1 MTVIN
6 IPKKVNTLIQK
17 LETAGFEAFVV
28 GGCVRDALLGKTPKD
43 WDITT
48 NATYDQILNCL
59 GDDVFVLP
67 IANAKEHNVCI
78 VSFEHERFEIA
89 TYRTDLESTDHR
101 HALTATANRLSDD
114 LSRRDFTV
122 NALAYNDRT
131 GLIDLFNGQKDIEDK
146 VIRAVGNPEDRI
158 TEDALRILRAFR
170 FASQFGFN
178 LEPTLKEV
186 CMTRFEEVQF
196 CSKERQ
202 RDEINKVLTKEIKNF
217 EAAKKVLSLVNSVT
231 DETLTK
237 INRTTDLEVKWALIL
252 RNTNARLQL
261 KKFKFDSTFSRQV
274 QTVLAAENTSFET
287 KVDIKRFLIKE
298 DPEVFELVREFR
310 RVIDNPIT
318 IPDID
323 VQRAFDEPHRLI
335 QLAVNGHDVRSFG
348 FEGIEVGTIL
358 FELLNQVVEK
368 PELNTRENLLRLI
381 EERRL

>member
-131 GLIDLFNGQKDIEDK
+131 GLIDLFNGQKDIKDK

-178 LEPTLKEV
+178 LESTLKEV

-252 RNTNARLQL
+252 RNTDARSQL

-323 VQRAFDEPHRLI
+323 VQQAFDEPHRLI

>member
-101 HALTATANRLSDD
+101 HALTTTANRLSDD

-202 RDEINKVLTKEIKNF
+202 RDEINKVFTKEIKNF

-231 DETLTK
+231 DEALTK
-237 INRTTDLEVKWALIL
+237 INRATDLEVKWALIL
-252 RNTNARLQL
+252 RNTDARSQL

-274 QTVLAAENTSFET
+274 QTVLATENTSFEN

-323 VQRAFDEPHRLI
+323 VQQAFDEPHRLI